1 MEADEE
7 WVYWSD
13 EDTLNLNNHGG
24 LYPKIQ
30 RSKYPYKYT
39 KLFYCYYTQKARMYT
54 SFQYFDHNANI
65 DYNAHI
71 RQTTKGL

>member
-1 MEADEE
+1 MDVDEE

-24 LYPKIQ
+24 LYPKVQ

-39 KLFYCYYTQKARMYT
+39 KLYYCYYTQKART
-54 SFQYFDHNANI
+54 
-65 DYNAHI
+65 
-71 RQTTKGL
+71 